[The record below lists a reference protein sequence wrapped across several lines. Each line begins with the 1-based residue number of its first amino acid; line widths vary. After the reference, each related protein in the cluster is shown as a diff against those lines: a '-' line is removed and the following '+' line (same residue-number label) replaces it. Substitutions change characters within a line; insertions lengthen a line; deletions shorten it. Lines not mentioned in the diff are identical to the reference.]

1 MKSRLVLYGLPN
13 SIMSNFSATTYLADL
28 VASRKNASLPTKT
41 VHDFKRSFLD
51 YLACLITGS
60 NEQVVAN
67 LMQCLLDGQADQ
79 TQSAFMQVQRF
90 QGKSL
95 AFVNGVRAH
104 ALDYDD
110 GYTQGSC
117 HPGAVIFS
125 AVLAAAKKYGV
136 DKQKIIQAVVVGYE
150 VMLRISSAM
159 HPTTAKFGFH
169 NTSVAGV
176 FGATAGA
183 SVMLNLNAAKSLNA
197 LGLSASYA
205 GGILQFLENG
215 SDAKRLHAGK
225 AAHDGLLCAEMAAAG
240 ISGPAKALEGN
251 FGFFRAYARNEIRE
265 SFLSA
270 PFVGDYLISQTYIKL
285 YPCCRHYHGAIDA
298 ASSLK
303 IANGFDVAQIDRV
316 EIGLY
321 GIAVDGHDQTVVRNL
336 MEAQMSAPCAVSLAI
351 LDGLVTQN
359 SFMPE
364 SLMRSELKQLMSI
377 TKTMVDSECEAS
389 YPKLRS
395 GVVRIFFKDGRVI
408 EKRVQQAKGEALNPL
423 EDNEIERKFF
433 ANTKEIIGER
443 EAIQLKN
450 LVWNFENA
458 DLELLYRYF

>member
-1 MKSRLVLYGLPN
+1 
-13 SIMSNFSATTYLADL
+13 MSNFTATSYLADF
-28 VASRKNASLPTKT
+28 VASHQNVSLPEKT
-41 VHDFKRSFLD
+41 VHDFKRSLLD

-67 LMQCLLDGQADQ
+67 LMRCLSDDQAHDSRLALQ
-79 TQSAFMQVQRF
+79 QVQHF
-90 QGKSL
+90 KGKSL

-125 AVLAAAKKYGV
+125 AVLSAAKKYGAETS
-136 DKQKIIQAVVVGYE
+136 KIVQAVVVGYE

-176 FGATAGA
+176 FGATAA
-183 SVMLNLNAAKSLNA
+183 VSVILNLNAEKSLNA

-205 GGILQFLENG
+205 GGILQFLEDG
-215 SDAKRLHAGK
+215 SDSKRLHAGK

-251 FGFFRAYARNEIRE
+251 FGFFRAYARGEIRE
-265 SFLSA
+265 AFLSA
-270 PFVGDYLISQTYIKL
+270 PFEADYLISQTYIKL
-285 YPCCRHYHGAIDA
+285 YPCCRHYHAAIDA

-303 IANGFDVAQIDRV
+303 SNKGFDVSQILRV

-351 LDGLVTQN
+351 LDGQVTQN
-359 SFMPE
+359 SFMPD
-364 SLMRSELKQLMSI
+364 SLARSELKHLMSI
-377 TKTMVDSECEAS
+377 TKTMVDSQCEAS

-395 GVVRIFFKDGRVI
+395 GVVRIFFKDGSVS
-408 EKRVQQAKGEALNPL
+408 EERVQQAKGEALNPL
-423 EDNEIERKFF
+423 EDSEIERKFM
-433 ANTKEIIGER
+433 ANTKDIIGES
-443 EAIQLKN
+443 EAVQLKN
-450 LVWNFENA
+450 LVWDFENA
-458 DLELLYRYF
+458 DLQLLYRYVSGPG

>member
-1 MKSRLVLYGLPN
+1 
-13 SIMSNFSATTYLADL
+13 MSNFSATSYLADFS
-28 VASRKNASLPTKT
+28 ASHQNVSLSPKT
-41 VHDFKRSFLD
+41 LHDFKRSLLD
-51 YLACLITGS
+51 YLACLITGT
-60 NEQVVAN
+60 NEQVVAS
-67 LMQCLLDGQADQ
+67 LMQCLLDGQLDDS
-79 TQSAFMQVQRF
+79 QSAFDRVHRF
-90 QGKSL
+90 QGKNL

-117 HPGAVIFS
+117 HPGAVVFS
-125 AVLAAAKKYGV
+125 AALAAAKKYGA
-136 DKQKIIQAVVVGYE
+136 DAQKIVHAVVVGYE

-159 HPTTAKFGFH
+159 HPATAKSGFH

-176 FGATAGA
+176 FGATAAA
-183 SVMLNLNAAKSLNA
+183 SVILNLDSDRSLNA

-205 GGILQFLENG
+205 GGILQFLEDG
-215 SDAKRLHAGK
+215 SDSKRLHAGK

-240 ISGPAKALEGN
+240 ISGPAQALEGN
-251 FGFFRAYARNEIRE
+251 FGFFRAYARSEIRE

-270 PFVGDYLISQTYIKL
+270 PFAADYLISQTYIKL
-285 YPCCRHYHGAIDA
+285 YPCCRHYHAAVDA
-298 ASSLK
+298 ASALK
-303 IANGFDVAQIDRV
+303 SAHGFDVAQIDRV

-321 GIAVDGHDQTVVRNL
+321 GIAVDGHDQTVVRSL

-351 LDGLVTQN
+351 LDGLVTQR

-364 SLMRSELKQLMSI
+364 SLERGELKHLMSM

-389 YPKLRS
+389 YPQLRS

-408 EKRVQQAKGEALNPL
+408 EERVEQAKGEALNPL
-423 EDNEIERKFF
+423 EDNEIERKFI

-443 EAIQLKN
+443 EAIQLKDM
-450 LVWNFENA
+450 VWSFENS
-458 DLELLYRYF
+458 DMELLYRYF